1 MNLKVSQAE
10 LASEEERIELQGME
24 ERNLLVREKLAE
36 LYNQTRR
43 ACHFQLV
50 LHLFHYLTSFH
61 FSAGFQANI
70 VTN

>member
-43 ACHFQLV
+43 MAEEEGGGENVGRGSEKRMEL
-50 LHLFHYLTSFH
+50 
-61 FSAGFQANI
+61 
-70 VTN
+70 